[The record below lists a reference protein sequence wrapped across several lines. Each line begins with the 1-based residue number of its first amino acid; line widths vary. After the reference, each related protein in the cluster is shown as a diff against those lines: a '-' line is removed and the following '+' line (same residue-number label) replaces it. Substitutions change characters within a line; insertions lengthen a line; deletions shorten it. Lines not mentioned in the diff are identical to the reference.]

1 MKTTTTP
8 IPTRLLPL
16 ELAPPR
22 TTAEWLEEPNL
33 LFAGEKRHVDPKTGI
48 TLYGP
53 RSLGTSR
60 HKREVHVGFI
70 GTGESADTA
79 RRFFGQMCSGVA
91 GDSDHEPFP
100 GCSAEQGY
108 RCEIHTELVESIK
121 RHETTDILGVRNGRQ
136 RFEAFLGLLQQKMDL
151 ITQRDHPLDYIVL
164 ALPQELYLKC
174 RSVEYVERGQGPV
187 YRNLRRAFKAM
198 AMGFGKPTQ
207 ILLETTT
214 GLTSSTRKLDH
225 PSKIAWNLLTGLY
238 FKVEGLPW
246 GPTELTPGSCHIGI
260 SFYRPLG
267 ETSTLRTSVVQ
278 AFDSNG
284 EGLVLRGHKFHWDE
298 ERDGRSPHLP
308 AEQAQQLVDLVL
320 ARYRR
325 ENEERPPLRVVIHK
339 TSRFESEEREGFEQA
354 LRGISRYDLVSLCP
368 TSEVRLLR
376 SGQYPPLRGT
386 VFSIGD
392 VSYCYTSGYL
402 RSLGRFPHGHV
413 PSPLQVADHV
423 GDTSKTQLLREIMV
437 LTKMNWNS
445 ANMSG
450 LMPITLRFSRLVS
463 DVLREVPEGVEPES
477 KYKFYM

>member
-1 MKTTTTP
+1 
-8 IPTRLLPL
+8 
-16 ELAPPR
+16 
-22 TTAEWLEEPNL
+22 
-33 LFAGEKRHVDPKTGI
+33 
-48 TLYGP
+48 
-53 RSLGTSR
+53 
-60 HKREVHVGFI
+60 VHVGFI
-70 GTGESADTA
+70 GTSESADAA
-79 RRFFGQMCSGVA
+79 RRFFGEICSGVP
-91 GDSDHEPFP
+91 GDADHEPFP
-100 GCSAEQGY
+100 GCSADRGY
-108 RCEIHTELVESIK
+108 RCEVHAELVEPIK
-121 RHETTDILGVRNGRQ
+121 RHEATDILGVQNGRQ
-136 RFEAFLGLLQQKMDL
+136 RFEAFLDLLQKKMDL
-151 ITQRDHPLDYIVL
+151 ITSRDHPLDYIVL

-174 RSVEYVERGQGPV
+174 RSVEYAEKGLGPV

-207 ILLETTT
+207 ILLATTT
-214 GLTSSTRKLDH
+214 GLTTSARKLDH

-246 GPTELTPGSCHIGI
+246 GPTELEPGTCHIGI

-298 ERDGRSPHLP
+298 EKEGRSPHLP

-320 ARYRR
+320 ARYTR
-325 ENEERPPLRVVIHK
+325 ENEDRPPLRVVIHK
-339 TSRFESEEREGFEQA
+339 TSRFEPEERAGFEQA
-354 LRGISRYDLVSLCP
+354 LRGVSRYDLVSLAP

-386 VFSIGD
+386 VFTIGD

-402 RSLGRFPHGHV
+402 RHLGCYPHGHV

-423 GDTSKTQLLREIMV
+423 GDTPKSQLLREILV

-450 LMPITLRFSRLVS
+450 LMPITLRFSRLVG
-463 DVLREVPEGVEPES
+463 DVLREVSEDREPEAKS
-477 KYKFYM
+477 WYYM

>member
-1 MKTTTTP
+1 M
-8 IPTRLLPL
+8 IPSRLLPL

-22 TTAEWLEEPNL
+22 ATAEWLDEPEI
-33 LFAGEKRHVDPKTGI
+33 LFAGERRHIDPKTGI
-48 TLYGP
+48 ALYGP
-53 RSLGTSR
+53 RSLGASR
-60 HKREVHVGFI
+60 HKKEVRVGFI
-70 GTGESADTA
+70 GTGESADAA
-79 RRFFGQMCSGVA
+79 RRYFVQMCSGVP
-91 GDSDHEPFP
+91 GDSNHEPFP
-100 GCSAEQGY
+100 GCSTDQGY
-108 RCEIHTELVESIK
+108 RCEVHAELVEPIR

-151 ITQRDHPLDYIVL
+151 ITSRDHPLDYIVL

-174 RSVEYVERGQGPV
+174 RSVEYVERGQGEV

-198 AMGFGKPTQ
+198 AMRFGKPTQ
-207 ILLETTT
+207 ILLSTTT
-214 GLTSSTRKLDH
+214 GLTTSTRKLDH
-225 PSKIAWNLLTGLY
+225 PSKIAWNLMTGLY

-267 ETSTLRTSVVQ
+267 EASTLRTSVVQ

-298 ERDGRSPHLP
+298 QRDGRSPHLP

-325 ENEERPPLRVVIHK
+325 ENEDRLPLRVVIHK
-339 TSRFESEEREGFEQA
+339 TSRFEPEERAGFEQA
-354 LRGISRYDLVSLCP
+354 LRGVSRYDLVSLTP

-386 VFSIGD
+386 VFTIGD

-402 RSLGRFPHGHV
+402 RSLGRYPHGHV

-423 GDTSKTQLLREIMV
+423 GDTPRNQLLREIMV

-463 DVLREVPEGVEPES
+463 DVLREVPDGVEPEA
-477 KYKFYM
+477 KCKFYM

>member
-1 MKTTTTP
+1 MTP
-8 IPTRLLPL
+8 IPNRLLPL
-16 ELAPPR
+16 DLAPPR
-22 TTAEWLEEPNL
+22 TTAEWLEEPKL
-33 LFAGEKRHVDPKTGI
+33 LFAGERWHIDPKTGV

-53 RSLGTSR
+53 RSFGSSR

-70 GTGESADTA
+70 GTGESADAA
-79 RRFFGQMCSGVA
+79 RKFYRQLCSGVP
-91 GDSDHEPFP
+91 GDQDHEPFP
-100 GCSAEQGY
+100 GCNADRGY
-108 RCEIHTELVESIK
+108 RCQIHTDLVEPIK
-121 RHETTDILGVRNGRQ
+121 RNELIEIVEVRRRRH
-136 RFEAFLGLLQQKMDL
+136 RFEAFLDLFQQKMDL
-151 ITQRDHPLDYIVL
+151 ITNRDHPLDYIVV

-174 RSVEYVERGQGPV
+174 HSVEYVEKGLGPV
-187 YRNLRRAFKAM
+187 YRNLRRAFKAI
-198 AMGFGKPTQ
+198 AMRFGKSTQ

-214 GLTSSTRKLDH
+214 GLTTSTRKLDH

-284 EGLVLRGHKFHWDE
+284 EGLVLRGHKFHWNE
-298 ERDGRSPHLP
+298 EKEGRSPHLP

-339 TSRFESEEREGFEQA
+339 TSRFEPEERAGFEQA
-354 LRGISRYDLVSLCP
+354 LRSVSRYDLVSLSP

-386 VFSIGD
+386 VFTIGD

-402 RSLGRFPHGHV
+402 RSLGRYPQGHV

-423 GDTSKTQLLREIMV
+423 GDTPKSQLLREIMV

-463 DVLREVPEGVEPES
+463 DVLREVPDGVEPES